1 MLDFSN
7 APINVATSS
16 EDDLPR
22 IRQYLEDTLE
32 TWVPRV
38 LPGAKLQCGQFRAG
52 NLQGEPGTSLVVRL
66 SGSDRGLWID
76 HATGEKG
83 DVFSLLQGAFS
94 VDFARALEIARDMA
108 HLPMRKVTPAMLKMS
123 DENKERYT
131 KKQMGQIIRELW
143 PTLRETPVAKY
154 LHQRG
159 LTCINDVRDLRYH
172 GALLHFP
179 TKRRFPSM
187 VALVRDVEGTIIGL
201 HRTYIDPTS
210 HQKAS
215 VDPNKMM
222 LGKCRG
228 GAVRLAL
235 PRGDLL
241 GISEGIETG
250 LAAMQITNVPVWAA
264 LSTTGMRS
272 IQIPGSVQD
281 VVIFA
286 DAGQPGEE
294 AAQDLAHRLVDEG
307 RRARIVK
314 PKHGD
319 DFNDDLRKMHRMKF
333 ATGQWRVETVDEE
346 TGEVERWGTV

>member
-1 MLDFSN
+1 MLDFST

-22 IRQYLEDTLE
+22 IRQCLEDTLE

-38 LPGAKLQCGQFRAG
+38 LPGAKIQHGQFRAG

-83 DVFSLLQGAFS
+83 DVFSLLQGAFN
-94 VDFARALEIARDMA
+94 VDFTQALEIARDMA

-131 KKQMGQIIRELW
+131 KEQMGQIIRELW
-143 PTLRETPVAKY
+143 PTIRESPVAHY
-154 LHQRG
+154 LHARG
-159 LTCINDVRDLRYH
+159 ISCIYGSTVYPYH
-172 GALLHFP
+172 DIKYHPKLLHWP
-179 TKRRFPSM
+179 SKTHWPSM

-201 HRTYIDPTS
+201 HRTYIDSTTS
-210 HQKAS
+210 QKAS
-215 VDPNKMM
+215 VEPNKMM

-228 GAVRLAL
+228 GAVRLMQ
-235 PRGDLL
+235 PVNGMPL

-250 LAAMQITNVPVWAA
+250 MAAMQLFNVPVWAA
-264 LSTTGMRS
+264 LSTTGMRN
-272 IQIPGSVQD
+272 IQLPVD
-281 VVIFA
+281 VKDVIVFA
-286 DAGQPGEE
+286 DAGSAGED
-294 AAQDLAHRLVDEG
+294 AAQDLARRLVGEG
-307 RRARIVK
+307 CRARIVR

-319 DFNDDLRKMHRMKF
+319 DFCHDLGFENEKL
-333 ATGQWRVETVDEE
+333 
-346 TGEVERWGTV
+346 